1 MHRAQEVYEKL
12 RKGDSLTDQD
22 VSYGRTFFRE
32 LERKLIACGPVFHLA
47 WMEAATTARVF
58 DEYYNARRRK
68 G

>member
-47 WMEAATTARVF
+47 WMEAARAYRAF
-58 DEYYNARRRK
+58 DDFFIARRRK

>member
-32 LERKLIACGPVFHLA
+32 LERKLIACGPVFQLA
-47 WMEAATTARVF
+47 WQEAAQVSRQF

>member
-22 VSYGRTFFRE
+22 VSYGRSFFRE
-32 LERKLIACGPVFHLA
+32 LERRLIACGPIFRLA
-47 WMEAATTARVF
+47 WLEAMKTAQTF
-58 DEYYNARRRK
+58 DDIFQARHKK